1 MALQRALT
9 HRRLFP
15 TTTANKISTLSLR
28 KPFASSFLEETLVPP
43 DSSKT
48 TFNREYVSVPD
59 STDHGFFRKFLQK
72 RTFYQSEVQPLP
84 NGESFMEKLKSMD
97 INRDR
102 IRLDGLS
109 PPMLPSM
116 EKRNSPSSWSSRTTV
131 ATTLDGIVISVDDA
145 KKLLKLS
152 QLETL
157 KSILRKIPRD
167 SITYPEFLQ
176 ICVDSKGINQGSEL
190 AKTLD
195 ESGSVIVLGNIVF
208 LRPEQLAKAIESVIP
223 LPICDKNDPRKT
235 EFENM
240 EKEKEIIDAKA
251 EVLVKRELW
260 SGLGLL
266 VLQTAG
272 FMRLTFWE
280 LSWDVMEPICF
291 FVTSV
296 YFMAGYAFFLRT
308 SKDPS
313 FEGFFQSRFGAK
325 QKKLMKSYNFDV
337 ERYNELKRAYYPS
350 TTTSASVSKAASPSP
365 FSHTDAPSLLTCALP
380 GT

>member
-1 MALQRALT
+1 
-9 HRRLFP
+9 
-15 TTTANKISTLSLR
+15 
-28 KPFASSFLEETLVPP
+28 
-43 DSSKT
+43 
-48 TFNREYVSVPD
+48 
-59 STDHGFFRKFLQK
+59 
-72 RTFYQSEVQPLP
+72 
-84 NGESFMEKLKSMD
+84 MEKLKSMD

-109 PPMLPSM
+109 LPLHSSF
-116 EKRNSPSSWSSRTTV
+116 EKKKSPSWSSRTTV

-157 KSILRKIPRD
+157 KSTLRKIPRD
-167 SITYPEFLQ
+167 TITYPDFLQ
-176 ICVDSKGINQGSEL
+176 ICVDSTGINQASEL

-208 LRPEQLAKAIESVIP
+208 LRPEQLTKAIESVIP
-223 LPICDKNDPRKT
+223 LPICDENDPRKT
-235 EFENM
+235 EFESM

-251 EVLVKRELW
+251 EGLVKRELW

-266 VLQTAG
+266 VIQTAG

-313 FEGFFQSRFGAK
+313 FEGFFQSRFSVK
-325 QKKLMKSYNFDV
+325 QKKLMKSYKFDV

-350 TTTSASVSKAASPSP
+350 TTTSASVSKAASLSP
-365 FSHTDAPSLLTCALP
+365 FAHIDPTSSLTCALR
-380 GT
+380 

>member
-1 MALQRALT
+1 MTLPRALT
-9 HRRLFP
+9 HPRLFP
-15 TTTANKISTLSLR
+15 TTIANKISTLSLR
-28 KPFASSFLEETLVPP
+28 NPFSYSFSEENFVPP

-48 TFNREYVSVPD
+48 TFHREYVSIPD

-72 RTFYQSEVQPLP
+72 RTFYQSDVQPLP
-84 NGESFMEKLKSMD
+84 NGVKFMEKLKSMG
-97 INRDR
+97 IKRDR
-102 IRLDGLS
+102 IRLGGLS
-109 PPMLPSM
+109 PPMLPPV
-116 EKRNSPSSWSSRTTV
+116 EKRNSPTRASRTSV
-131 ATTLDGIVISVDDA
+131 ATTLDGIVISVNDA

-157 KSILRKIPRD
+157 KSTLRKIPRD
-167 SITYPEFLQ
+167 SISYPEFLKM
-176 ICVDSKGINQGSEL
+176 CVDSAGTNQGSEL

-208 LRPEQLAKAIESVIP
+208 LRPEQLTKAIESVIP
-223 LPICDKNDPRKT
+223 LPICDKNDPRKS

-240 EKEKEIIDAKA
+240 EKKKETIDAKA
-251 EVLVKRELW
+251 EILVKRELW

-296 YFMAGYAFFLRT
+296 YFMVGYAFFLRT

-313 FEGFFQSRFGAK
+313 FEGFFQNRFGAK
-325 QKKLMKSYNFDV
+325 QKKLMKSYNFNV
-337 ERYNELKRAYYPS
+337 ERYNELKLAYYPS
-350 TTTSASVSKAASPSP
+350 PWAAKAVSSSP
-365 FSHTDAPSLLTCALP
+365 FGHTNAPSSTYALP
-380 GT
+380 YI

>member
-9 HRRLFP
+9 HRRFSP
-15 TTTANKISTLSLR
+15 TTTAKKISTLPLR
-28 KPFASSFLEETLVPP
+28 NPFSSSFLAETLVPP

-59 STDHGFFRKFLQK
+59 STDQGFFRKFLQK
-72 RTFYQSEVQPLP
+72 RTFYQSEVQTLT
-84 NGESFMEKLKSMD
+84 NGENFMDKLKSMD

-102 IRLDGLS
+102 VRLDTMD
-109 PPMLPSM
+109 PPMLHSL
-116 EKRNSPSSWSSRTTV
+116 EKKSSPLLWSSRTVV

-157 KSILRKIPRD
+157 KSTLRKIPQD
-167 SITYPEFLQ
+167 SISYPEFLQ
-176 ICVDSKGINQGSEL
+176 ICIDSTRINQGSEL
-190 AKTLD
+190 AKALD

-208 LRPEQLAKAIESVIP
+208 LRPEQLTKAIKNIIP
-223 LPICDKNDPRKT
+223 LSICDKNDPRKT

-313 FEGFFQSRFGAK
+313 FEGFFQRRFGAK
-325 QKKLMKSYNFDV
+325 QKKLMMNHNFDV
-337 ERYNELKRAYYPS
+337 ERYNELKRAYYSSKSAS
-350 TTTSASVSKAASPSP
+350 TSVSKTASSSP
-365 FSHTDAPSLLTCALP
+365 FVHTDPPASLTCVLP
-380 GT
+380 

>member
-1 MALQRALT
+1 
-9 HRRLFP
+9 
-15 TTTANKISTLSLR
+15 
-28 KPFASSFLEETLVPP
+28 
-43 DSSKT
+43 
-48 TFNREYVSVPD
+48 
-59 STDHGFFRKFLQK
+59 
-72 RTFYQSEVQPLP
+72 
-84 NGESFMEKLKSMD
+84 MEKLKSMG
-97 INRDR
+97 IKRDR
-102 IRLDGLS
+102 IRLEGLT
-109 PPMLPSM
+109 PPMLPPL
-116 EKRNSPSSWSSRTTV
+116 EKRNSPSRTSRTTV
-131 ATTLDGIVISVDDA
+131 ATTLDGIVISVNDA

-157 KSILRKIPRD
+157 KSTLGRIPQD
-167 SITYPEFLQ
+167 SITYPEFLKM
-176 ICVDSKGINQGSEL
+176 CVDSAGSNQGSEL
-190 AKTLD
+190 AKILD

-208 LRPEQLAKAIESVIP
+208 LRPEQLTKAIQSVIP
-223 LPICDKNDPRKT
+223 LPICDKNDARKT

-296 YFMAGYAFFLRT
+296 YFMTGYAFFLKT

-313 FEGFFQSRFGAK
+313 FEGFFQNRFGAK
-325 QKKLMKSYNFDV
+325 QKKLMKSSNFNV

-350 TTTSASVSKAASPSP
+350 PAASKAVSSSS
-365 FSHTDAPSLLTCALP
+365 FGHTNAPSSTYALP
-380 GT
+380 YI

>member
-9 HRRLFP
+9 HRRLLP
-15 TTTANKISTLSLR
+15 TTIAKKISILSLR
-28 KPFASSFLEETLVPP
+28 NSFSSSFVEETLIPP
-43 DSSKT
+43 NSSKI

-59 STDHGFFRKFLQK
+59 STDQGFFRKFLQK
-72 RTFYQSEVQPLP
+72 RTFYQSEVQTSP
-84 NGESFMEKLKSMD
+84 NGENFMDKLKSMD

-102 IRLDGLS
+102 IRLDTLN
-109 PPMLPSM
+109 PPMLHSL
-116 EKRNSPSSWSSRTTV
+116 EKKSSPLSGSSRTVV
-131 ATTLDGIVISVDDA
+131 ATTLDGIIISVDDA

-157 KSILRKIPRD
+157 KSTLRKIPQD

-176 ICVDSKGINQGSEL
+176 ICIDSTRINQGLEL
-190 AKTLD
+190 AKALD

-208 LRPEQLAKAIESVIP
+208 LRPEQLTNAIKSIIP

-291 FVTSV
+291 FVTSM

-325 QKKLMKSYNFDV
+325 QKKLMMHYNFDV
-337 ERYNELKRAYYPS
+337 ERYNELKRAYYSSAS
-350 TTTSASVSKAASPSP
+350 TSVSKAASSSP
-365 FSHTDAPSLLTCALP
+365 FVHTDPPASLTCPLP
-380 GT
+380 

>member
-1 MALQRALT
+1 MALQRALI
-9 HRRLFP
+9 HRRSFP

-28 KPFASSFLEETLVPP
+28 NPFASSFLEETLVPP

-48 TFNREYVSVPD
+48 TSNREYVSVPD

-84 NGESFMEKLKSMD
+84 NGENFMEKLKSMD

-109 PPMLPSM
+109 PPMLHSLG
-116 EKRNSPSSWSSRTTV
+116 KRNSPSSSSCSSRTTV

-145 KKLLKLS
+145 KNLLMLS

-157 KSILRKIPRD
+157 KSTFRKIPRD

-176 ICVDSKGINQGSEL
+176 ICVDSTGINQGPNL

-208 LRPEQLAKAIESVIP
+208 LRPEQLTKAIESVIP
-223 LPICDKNDPRKT
+223 LPVCDKNDPRKT
-235 EFENM
+235 EFVNM

-325 QKKLMKSYNFDV
+325 QKKLMKSCNFDV
-337 ERYNELKRAYYPS
+337 EMYNELKRAYYPS
-350 TTTSASVSKAASPSP
+350 TTTSASVSKAASSSP
-365 FSHTDAPSLLTCALP
+365 FGHTDAPSSFTCALP
-380 GT
+380 

>member
-1 MALQRALT
+1 MALPRALT

-15 TTTANKISTLSLR
+15 TTMANKISTLSLR
-28 KPFASSFLEETLVPP
+28 NPFSYSFSEENFVPL

-48 TFNREYVSVPD
+48 TFHREYVSLPD

-72 RTFYQSEVQPLP
+72 RTFYQSDVQPLP
-84 NGESFMEKLKSMD
+84 NGVKFMEKLKSMG
-97 INRDR
+97 IKRDR

-109 PPMLPSM
+109 PPMLPPV
-116 EKRNSPSSWSSRTTV
+116 EKRNSPTRTTV
-131 ATTLDGIVISVDDA
+131 ATTLDGIVISVNDA

-167 SITYPEFLQ
+167 SITYPEFLKM
-176 ICVDSKGINQGSEL
+176 CVDSAGTNQGSEL

-208 LRPEQLAKAIESVIP
+208 LRPEQLTKAIESVIP
-223 LPICDKNDPRKT
+223 LPICNKNDPRKS

-240 EKEKEIIDAKA
+240 VKKKELIDAKA

-291 FVTSV
+291 FVTSM

-308 SKDPS
+308 SRDPS
-313 FEGFFQSRFGAK
+313 FEGFFQNRFGAK
-325 QKKLMKSYNFDV
+325 QKKLMKSYNFNV
-337 ERYNELKRAYYPS
+337 ERYNELKLAYYPS
-350 TTTSASVSKAASPSP
+350 PSTAKAVSSSP
-365 FSHTDAPSLLTCALP
+365 FGHTDAPSSTYALP
-380 GT
+380 YI

>member
-15 TTTANKISTLSLR
+15 TTTAKKISTLSLR
-28 KPFASSFLEETLVPP
+28 NPFPSSFLEKTLVSPY
-43 DSSKT
+43 SSRT

-59 STDHGFFRKFLQK
+59 STDQGFFRKFLQK
-72 RTFYQSEVQPLP
+72 RTFYQSDVQTLP
-84 NGESFMEKLKSMD
+84 NGENFMDKLKYMD

-102 IRLDGLS
+102 IQLGTLNPPIHSLETKSS
-109 PPMLPSM
+109 PL
-116 EKRNSPSSWSSRTTV
+116 SWSSRTVV
-131 ATTLDGIVISVDDA
+131 ATTLDGIVISVDDT

-157 KSILRKIPRD
+157 KSTLRKIPQD

-176 ICVDSKGINQGSEL
+176 ICIDSTRINQGSEI
-190 AKTLD
+190 AKALD

-208 LRPEQLAKAIESVIP
+208 LRPEQLTKAIKSIIP

-240 EKEKEIIDAKA
+240 ENEKEIIDAKA

-313 FEGFFQSRFGAK
+313 FEGFFQTRFGAK
-325 QKKLMKSYNFDV
+325 QKKLMVYYNFDV
-337 ERYNELKRAYYPS
+337 DRYNELKRAYHLSASAS
-350 TTTSASVSKAASPSP
+350 TSVSKASSSSP
-365 FSHTDAPSLLTCALP
+365 FIHTDPPTSLTCVLP
-380 GT
+380 

>member
-15 TTTANKISTLSLR
+15 STTANKISTLSLR
-28 KPFASSFLEETLVPP
+28 NPFASSFLEETLVPP

-59 STDHGFFRKFLQK
+59 STTDHGFFRKFLQK
-72 RTFYQSEVQPLP
+72 RIFYQSEVQPLP
-84 NGESFMEKLKSMD
+84 NGENFMEKLKSMD

-109 PPMLPSM
+109 PPMLPSLD
-116 EKRNSPSSWSSRTTV
+116 KRNSPSSWSSRTTV
-131 ATTLDGIVISVDDA
+131 ATTLDGIVIS
-145 KKLLKLS
+145 
-152 QLETL
+152 LETL
-157 KSILRKIPRD
+157 ISTLRKIPRD

-176 ICVDSKGINQGSEL
+176 ICVDSTGINQGPKL
-190 AKTLD
+190 AQTLD

-208 LRPEQLAKAIESVIP
+208 LRPEQLTKAIESVIP
-223 LPICDKNDPRKT
+223 LPICDKNDPKNI

-240 EKEKEIIDAKA
+240 EKGKEIIDAKA

-313 FEGFFQSRFGAK
+313 FEGFFQSRFSAK

-350 TTTSASVSKAASPSP
+350 ITTSAWVSKAASSSP
-365 FSHTDAPSLLTCALP
+365 FAHTDAPTCALP
-380 GT
+380 

>member
-9 HRRLFP
+9 HRRLFH
-15 TTTANKISTLSLR
+15 TTTAKKISTLSLR
-28 KPFASSFLEETLVPP
+28 NPFPSSFLEKTLVPP
-43 DSSKT
+43 DSSRT

-59 STDHGFFRKFLQK
+59 STDQVFFRKFLQK
-72 RTFYQSEVQPLP
+72 RTFYQSDVQTLP
-84 NGESFMEKLKSMD
+84 NGENFMNKLKSMD

-102 IRLDGLS
+102 VQLGTLN
-109 PPMLPSM
+109 LPIHSL
-116 EKRNSPSSWSSRTTV
+116 EKKN
-131 ATTLDGIVISVDDA
+131 GIVISVDDA
-145 KKLLKLS
+145 KKLFKLS

-157 KSILRKIPRD
+157 KSTLRKIPQD

-176 ICVDSKGINQGSEL
+176 ICIDSTRINQGSEL
-190 AKTLD
+190 AKALD

-208 LRPEQLAKAIESVIP
+208 LRPEQLTKAIKSIIP
-223 LPICDKNDPRKT
+223 LPIWDKNDPRKT

-325 QKKLMKSYNFDV
+325 QKKLMMYYNFDV
-337 ERYNELKRAYYPS
+337 ERYNELKRAYHFSASAS
-350 TTTSASVSKAASPSP
+350 TSVSKTSSSSP
-365 FSHTDAPSLLTCALP
+365 FIHTDPPASLTCALP
-380 GT
+380 QK

>member
-9 HRRLFP
+9 HHRFSP
-15 TTTANKISTLSLR
+15 TTAAKKIFTLSLCN
-28 KPFASSFLEETLVPP
+28 PFSSSFLEENLVPP
-43 DSSKT
+43 DSSKI
-48 TFNREYVSVPD
+48 TFNRKYVSVPD
-59 STDHGFFRKFLQK
+59 STNQGFFRKFLQK
-72 RTFYQSEVQPLP
+72 RTFYQSEVQTLP
-84 NGESFMEKLKSMD
+84 NGENFMDKLKSMD
-97 INRDR
+97 TNRDR
-102 IRLDGLS
+102 VLLDTMD
-109 PPMLPSM
+109 PPMLHSL
-116 EKRNSPSSWSSRTTV
+116 EKKSSPLLWSSRTVV

-157 KSILRKIPRD
+157 KSTLRKIPQD

-176 ICVDSKGINQGSEL
+176 ICIDSTRINQGSEL
-190 AKTLD
+190 AKALD

-208 LRPEQLAKAIESVIP
+208 LRPEQLTKAIKSIIP
-223 LPICDKNDPRKT
+223 LPIYDRNDPRKS

-325 QKKLMKSYNFDV
+325 QQKLMMNHNFDV
-337 ERYNELKRAYYPS
+337 KRYNELKQAYYS
-350 TTTSASVSKAASPSP
+350 SASTSVSREASSSP
-365 FSHTDAPSLLTCALP
+365 IVHTDPPASLTCALP
-380 GT
+380 

>member
-9 HRRLFP
+9 RR
-15 TTTANKISTLSLR
+15 TITTANKISTTLSLR
-28 KPFASSFLEETLVPP
+28 SPPP

-48 TFNREYVSVPD
+48 TFNREYVSTPD
-59 STDHGFFRKFLQK
+59 SSNQGFFRKFLQK
-72 RTFYQSEVQPLP
+72 RTFYQTEKVQPLP
-84 NGESFMEKLKSMD
+84 PVGENFMEKLKSM
-97 INRDR
+97 NRDR

-109 PPMLPSM
+109 PPVS
-116 EKRNSPSSWSSRTTV
+116 RNVV

-152 QLETL
+152 LLETL
-157 KSILRKIPRD
+157 KSALRKIPQD

-176 ICVDSKGINQGSEL
+176 ICVDSTGIKQAKEF

-208 LRPEQLAKAIESVIP
+208 LRPEQLTKAIERVIP

-235 EFENM
+235 EFESM
-240 EKEKEIIDAKA
+240 EKEKEIIDSKA
-251 EVLVKRELW
+251 ELLVKRELW

-266 VLQTAG
+266 VFQTAG

-325 QKKLMKSYNFDV
+325 QKKLIKFYKFDV

-350 TTTSASVSKAASPSP
+350 TTTSVLVTKSASPSP
-365 FSHTDAPSLLTCALP
+365 FCHSTDPTSPLTCALR
-380 GT
+380 